1 MGFLLK
7 FVWFSWLRKKNFVLL
22 SSHIGPFMFMIYLI
36 LSKASFDKFCC
47 QPTIIKAVTLI
58 FSLCVVCLTF
68 HVYPLLYRTFYTN
81 KTYCIYYLFLLFQ
94 FCCCIAD
101 CKLLCQTVVLYIQ
114 PGSLI
119 AWAQH
124 FCLQLNYPSS

>member
-1 MGFLLK
+1 MVFLLK

-68 HVYPLLYRTFYTN
+68 HVYPLLYRTIFIQI
-81 KTYCIYYLFLLFQ
+81 KPIASIIC
-94 FCCCIAD
+94 FCCSSSA
-101 CKLLCQTVVLYIQ
+101 VVLQIV
-114 PGSLI
+114 
-119 AWAQH
+119 
-124 FCLQLNYPSS
+124 NYSAKP